1 MLGNLRRRMLLWSG
15 FLLVLSGCGQPFERP
30 PILRVDWHTQ
40 PDRLEPHWGIQLR
53 DPDPLVPPEAHFSVS
68 DVKVPGEPHRVVVN
82 LTKRREVTLRK
93 TRWAL
98 GGGSPREH
106 ERGRSRLLERLRAVV
121 GPDERDA
128 AQPPVLLHADRS
140 ARWGDIRLLL
150 RLLRD
155 EVEPPLQDLQW
166 SISKPTRGFAVR
178 HEARV
183 DTAGRD
189 ELPGVVIPIRLTGR
203 ALPDDQVEVT
213 LQIWDETWSFGEESA
228 SLEDPHLVA
237 HANLIWE
244 RAGYAREVPLPS
256 VDSDLSMHSEG
267 LPAVLE
273 FSGDADRI
281 PWAYVVKVLDLLMGG
296 GGREVYLPD
305 LALRLDIP
313 PPEPIEAHIDE
324 DDPVL
329 TWAQVLLMGLAIV
342 LAFLVTLAPLRAR
355 PRRLRTSSSS

>member
-1 MLGNLRRRMLLWSG
+1 
-15 FLLVLSGCGQPFERP
+15 
-30 PILRVDWHTQ
+30 
-40 PDRLEPHWGIQLR
+40 
-53 DPDPLVPPEAHFSVS
+53 
-68 DVKVPGEPHRVVVN
+68 
-82 LTKRREVTLRK
+82 
-93 TRWAL
+93 
-98 GGGSPREH
+98 
-106 ERGRSRLLERLRAVV
+106 
-121 GPDERDA
+121 
-128 AQPPVLLHADRS
+128 
-140 ARWGDIRLLL
+140 
-150 RLLRD
+150 
-155 EVEPPLQDLQW
+155 
-166 SISKPTRGFAVR
+166 
-178 HEARV
+178 
-183 DTAGRD
+183 
-189 ELPGVVIPIRLTGR
+189 VIPIRLTGR